1 MAING
6 EKVEMET
13 DKKISGNLHFLCW
26 KKKSLSF
33 LKAQCFH
40 AAE

>member
-1 MAING
+1 MTINR
-6 EKVEMET
+6 EKIEMEA
-13 DKKISGNLHFLCW
+13 DKKISGNLLFLCW